1 MRYEHVCIEAVS
13 CTLPPHIVTS
23 DDIEAQLEPV
33 YERLGLPA
41 GRLELM
47 TGIRE
52 RRFFDPG
59 TLPGTISALTVNRL
73 LDQAQLD
80 RKYLGRFNSRLCLS

>member
-1 MRYEHVCIEAVS
+1 MRYEHVCVEAVC

-23 DDIEAQLEPV
+23 DEIEAQLAPV
-33 YERLGLPA
+33 YDRLGLPA

-47 TGIRE
+47 TGIQE

-59 TLPGTISALTVNRL
+59 TLPGTISANKKETGWKKQKSHEKIV
-73 LDQAQLD
+73 
-80 RKYLGRFNSRLCLS
+80 K

>member
-13 CTLPPHIVTS
+13 CILPPNIVTS
-23 DDIEAQLEPV
+23 DDIEAQLAPV

-47 TGIRE
+47 TGIKE
-52 RRFFDPG
+52 RRFFDRGTAPG
-59 TLPGTISALTVNRL
+59 S
-73 LDQAQLD
+73 
-80 RKYLGRFNSRLCLS
+80 